1 MNNLT
6 SAFSLYEVFRILL
19 PGTYVCLAAF
29 DFMDKWR
36 LGYEVFQNSTINTAL
51 NIIIIIMV
59 GLFFYSFDFPR
70 MLRRFQRSLPTIQI
84 KLRHS
89 NIDDDKIR
97 NSYFDFYDD
106 LDLKFKFKHE
116 KYSGYFHLS
125 LNMAL
130 TSSIIFLFSV
140 LSCCYNHFSYFLL
153 ISILILA
160 LSLIVSFNL
169 YHYRLRDS
177 YQRHLEK
184 YYLSHQYKI
193 LINGLSI

>member
-29 DFMDKWR
+29 DFMDKWG
-36 LGYEVFQNSTINTAL
+36 LGNEVFKNSTINTAL

-70 MLRRFQRSLPTIQI
+70 MLRSFQKSLPTVQI
-84 KLRHS
+84 KLKHS
-89 NIDDDKIR
+89 DIAEDKIR

-106 LDLKFKFKHE
+106 LDIKFKYKHE

-125 LNMAL
+125 LNMSL
-130 TSSIIFLFSV
+130 TSSLIFLVSL
-140 LSCCYNHFSYFLL
+140 LSCCCNHFSYFLF
-153 ISILILA
+153 ISLLILI
-160 LSLIVSFNL
+160 LSLIVSFNI
-169 YHYRLRDS
+169 YQYRLKHS
-177 YQRHLEK
+177 YHRHLEK
-184 YYLSHQYKI
+184 YYLSDQYKI
-193 LINGLSI
+193 LINR